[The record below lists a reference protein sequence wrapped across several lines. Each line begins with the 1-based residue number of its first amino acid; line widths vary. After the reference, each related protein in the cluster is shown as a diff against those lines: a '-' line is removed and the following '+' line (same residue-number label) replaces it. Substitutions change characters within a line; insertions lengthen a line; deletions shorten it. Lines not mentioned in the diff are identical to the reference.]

1 MLNKKR
7 NILKKTKKS
16 NSFIFKLYDILT
28 NSLYQKIIS
37 WNNDGTAILIKDT
50 FKLCEIVLPIFFKHN
65 NFSSFVRQL
74 NLYGFH
80 KSKGMTKEGE
90 LFEHDELNKE
100 STNEQIEEIMNK
112 YKKNKITLKFIKND
126 NNNDEE
132 RIDINNGDNNY
143 SQIFNNEGDILKYLI
158 EKNEENIKSIIE
170 LRKEIVD
177 LKTENKKLMDKLEMF
192 NHNFNG
198 HNIFIEKLL
207 KRKDE
212 NKLNSSTKKAKNI
225 KELFNKYLYYLRIYS
240 PYLSI
245 NKNNNSSNT
254 IQKTES
260 FKIIN
265 INENNKKD
273 IFNLNNNF
281 NNIQAINTNSN
292 NFLNGLPF
300 FNQRQDMQ
308 NLVFNLMNNNS
319 YSNSFFYGGKNINN
333 FIEINDNFFSKI

>member
-7 NILKKTKKS
+7 NILKKSKKS
-16 NSFIFKLYDILT
+16 NSFIFKLYDILNNT
-28 NSLYQKIIS
+28 LYQKIIC

-80 KSKGMTKEGE
+80 KSKGMAKEGE
-90 LFEHDELNKE
+90 IFEHEELNKE
-100 STNEQIEEIMNK
+100 SSNEQIEEIMNK
-112 YKKNKITLKFIKND
+112 YKKNKIALKFIKND
-126 NNNDEE
+126 NNNEE
-132 RIDINNGDNNY
+132 GLDINNSDNNY
-143 SQIFNNEGDILKYLI
+143 SQFFNNEGDILKYLI
-158 EKNEENIKSIIE
+158 EKNEENIKNIVE

-177 LKTENKKLMDKLEMF
+177 LKAENKILIDKLEIF

-212 NKLNSSTKKAKNI
+212 KKLNSSTKKSKNI

-245 NKNNNSSNT
+245 NNNNNSLNS

-265 INENNKKD
+265 KNENNKKD
-273 IFNLNNNF
+273 IFNLNNNL
-281 NNIQAINTNSN
+281 NNIHAINTNSN
-292 NFLNGLPF
+292 NFLNGLPIF
-300 FNQRQDMQ
+300 SQRQDMQ
-308 NLVFNLMNNNS
+308 NFVFNLMNNNS
-319 YSNSFFYGGKNINN
+319 YSNSFFYRGKNINN
-333 FIEINDNFFSKI
+333 FIETNDNFFLKI